1 MALTVEHTSRDTISG
16 ITNNLLL
23 VGNFVKR
30 TFFGAIFAVV
40 LIAGITIHT
49 IGFFVVFLAITLLG
63 TLEFYQ
69 LVRKANSSPQIISG
83 MIASIL
89 LFVACYINARFHQN
103 IIFLLFVLSVV
114 AIPIIE
120 LYRKKENPFANI
132 AFTIMGLAYIALP
145 FSLFNYMTYP
155 FNDSRFHSEIVL
167 GIFLMVWANDSG
179 AYLIGVN
186 FGKHR
191 LFERIS
197 PKKSWEGSIGGA
209 VASLIVAYICSIF
222 CFDLS
227 MWEWLF
233 MGAIVVIF
241 GSLGDLI
248 ESLLKR
254 SIQIKDSGNI
264 LPGHGGI
271 LDRFD
276 AILLVSPVVF
286 VFLQVIHQYFR

>member
-1 MALTVEHTSRDTISG
+1 M
-16 ITNNLLL
+16 
-23 VGNFVKR
+23 GNFVKR

-40 LIAGITIHT
+40 LIAGITLHT
-49 IGFFVVFLAITLLG
+49 IGFLIVFLAITLLG
-63 TLEFYQ
+63 TFEFYQ
-69 LVRKANSSPQIISG
+69 LVRKANCSPQIIPG
-83 MIASIL
+83 MIAATI
-89 LFVACYINARFHQN
+89 LFVACYLNARFHQN
-103 IIFLLFVLSVV
+103 ILFLLFTLSVV
-114 AIPIIE
+114 SIPIIE
-120 LYRKKENPFANI
+120 LYRKKETPFTNI

-145 FSLFNYMTYP
+145 FSLFSYMTYP
-155 FNDSRFHSEIVL
+155 FSDNRFHSEIVL

-179 AYLIGVN
+179 AYLVGVN

-209 VASLIVAYICSIF
+209 IVSLIVAYICSIF

-227 MWEWLF
+227 LWEWLF
-233 MGAIVVIF
+233 MGAIVVVF

-286 VFLQVIHQYFR
+286 VFLQIIHEYFR